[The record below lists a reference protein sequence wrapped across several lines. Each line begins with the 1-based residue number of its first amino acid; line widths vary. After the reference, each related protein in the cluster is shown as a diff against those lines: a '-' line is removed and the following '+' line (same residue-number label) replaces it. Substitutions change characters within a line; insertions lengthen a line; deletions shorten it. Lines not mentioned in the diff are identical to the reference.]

1 MRPCSIQASL
11 SKKKKNSLKISWA
24 ILSKEKEKE
33 KNNLK
38 IGCRCLEVM
47 LMEFFSKAGWN
58 VLKGIIN

>member
-1 MRPCSIQASL
+1 MRSCSIQASL

-24 ILSKEKEKE
+24 ILSKEKEK
-33 KNNLK
+33 NNLK

-47 LMEFFSKAGWN
+47 LMEIFSKAGWN